1 MLAERARA
9 RGQRAKGLYDGYAWV
24 LSGGCAHGTPP
35 PMRATSCP
43 SEADA
48 LAFLRPC
55 RAAEGVRYDR
65 LTFVRL
71 EEAPQDCVYE
81 AAGERCE

>member
-1 MLAERARA
+1 
-9 RGQRAKGLYDGYAWV
+9 
-24 LSGGCAHGTPP
+24 
-35 PMRATSCP
+35 MRATSCP